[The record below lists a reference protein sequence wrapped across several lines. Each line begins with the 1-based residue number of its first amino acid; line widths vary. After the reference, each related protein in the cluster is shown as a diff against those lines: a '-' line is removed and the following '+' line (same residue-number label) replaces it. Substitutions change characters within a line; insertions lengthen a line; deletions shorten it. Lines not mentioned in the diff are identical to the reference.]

1 MGDSRTRIFCEGGRR
16 NLIYKNKK
24 TGNVIETQCEL
35 KGGDWEAEKPP
46 RSTPKKRKTVKKDG

>member
-1 MGDSRTRIFCEGGRR
+1 M
-16 NLIYKNKK
+16 IYKNKK